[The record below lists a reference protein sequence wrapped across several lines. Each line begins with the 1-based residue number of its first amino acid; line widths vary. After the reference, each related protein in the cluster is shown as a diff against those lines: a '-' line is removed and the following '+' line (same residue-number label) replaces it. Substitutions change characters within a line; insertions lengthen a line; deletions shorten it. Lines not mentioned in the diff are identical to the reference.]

1 MARDIDNPMLWQDA
15 VNEFTTLILPMVQ
28 RAHEQNGEPDN
39 PARCEAWNN
48 WTDSLCKSGII
59 SDWQYENWSHP
70 PCND

>member
-1 MARDIDNPMLWQDA
+1 MARDIDRPMLWQEA
-15 VNEFTTLILPMVQ
+15 VNEFTNLILPMIQ
-28 RAHEQNGEPDN
+28 RTFEKDGEPDI
-39 PARCEAWNN
+39 PARREEWCN

>member
-15 VNEFTTLILPMVQ
+15 VHEFTNEILPTIPTHSDGTIDTI
-28 RAHEQNGEPDN
+28 ASS
-39 PARCEAWNN
+39 EAWNN
-48 WTDSLCKSGII
+48 WTDSLCKSDII